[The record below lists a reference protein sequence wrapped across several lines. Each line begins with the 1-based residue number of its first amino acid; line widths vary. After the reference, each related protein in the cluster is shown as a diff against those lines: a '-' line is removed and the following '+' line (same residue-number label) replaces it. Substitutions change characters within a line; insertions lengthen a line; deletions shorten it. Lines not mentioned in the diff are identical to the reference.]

1 MAQTTWNERINF
13 IFSALNF
20 HFFHKTPTLHIL
32 EIASFPLTWKYS
44 TDISL
49 CNEFSPCRRARIG
62 LIYTRR
68 TQDLNSK
75 WSSFEIRWTL
85 TFAYW
90 CVWSISCGK
99 GCFLVC
105 LFVLFFG
112 SESDWPL
119 AYRAL
124 PRVGT
129 ESSEASG
136 EGDAVGALGAR
147 SSSEVAPAHARSG
160 SSILQH
166 QEAERRKS
174 AVRRQRRGNRLTF
187 DRLLPRLKRLH
198 EKDTRFWTE
207 SRSCCCEDVT
217 TKLSK
222 GYVLWFGMISHI
234 SWSVNVWKLLKDQH
248 WQRF

>member
-62 LIYTRR
+62 LIYTWR

-99 GCFLVC
+99 GCFLV
-105 LFVLFFG
+105 LFVCFVF
-112 SESDWPL
+112 WQRIWL
-119 AYRAL
+119 AS
-124 PRVGT
+124 RV
-129 ESSEASG
+129 S
-136 EGDAVGALGAR
+136 R
-147 SSSEVAPAHARSG
+147 SSPCRYGKLWSERRRRCSRSARCPKLFRSG
-160 SSILQH
+160 SSS
-166 QEAERRKS
+166 RTKWKF
-174 AVRRQRRGNRLTF
+174 NT
-187 DRLLPRLKRLH
+187 
-198 EKDTRFWTE
+198 TT
-207 SRSCCCEDVT
+207 SRSRAP
-217 TKLSK
+217 K
-222 GYVLWFGMISHI
+222 ISCA
-234 SWSVNVWKLLKDQH
+234 SPKT
-248 WQRF
+248 R

>member
-1 MAQTTWNERINF
+1 MAQTPWNERINF

-85 TFAYW
+85 TFTYW
-90 CVWSISCGK
+90 WRLIDILWERVLL
-99 GCFLVC
+99 FVC
-105 LFVLFFG
+105 LFWFLAANLIGLLRIALF
-112 SESDWPL
+112 
-119 AYRAL
+119 

-174 AVRRQRRGNRLTF
+174 AVRRQRRGKRLTF
-187 DRLLPRLKRLH
+187 DRLPPRLKRLH

-222 GYVLWFGMISHI
+222 GYALWFGMISHV
-234 SWSVNVWKLLKDQH
+234 SWNVNVWKLLKDKH